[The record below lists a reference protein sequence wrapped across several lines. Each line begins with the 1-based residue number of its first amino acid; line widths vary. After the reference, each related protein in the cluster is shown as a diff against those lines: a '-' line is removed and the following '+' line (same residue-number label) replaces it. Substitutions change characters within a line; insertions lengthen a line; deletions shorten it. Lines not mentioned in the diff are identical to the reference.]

1 MGMDGSPT
9 HWIFPGQSVTTT
21 FPSAWPDA
29 AGDFQVSVSAIQV
42 SAGPSLKIHV
52 DEETFDGRVVGGHNV
67 EATIRPTT
75 PADAWTLRISVPP
88 DGSPT
93 LIQSL
98 GVGAGFSATWLIGQP
113 TSMSSH
119 RAVGNRRGT
128 VRYDSAPPP
137 IEFGPPKETAD
148 GLVEFNNETLSFMGD
163 DYVFSASGLWACSP
177 MQLTLDGEPFGK
189 GHRRCSSVP
198 GLPAGSYCHT
208 KGTIR
213 LKPPIDNHP
222 MKVPDRWGVRL
233 HPDRICSTRRWLFPG
248 DVMTANPWRKDTA
261 SMTRG
266 IRSIDLSGY
275 VVDPIQGKK
284 GVAMLDPEQLIA
296 TVTVHHEG
304 QVLLSHTLTRAELN
318 GENQRFAVDP
328 PVFPS
333 QEPVFFV
340 FESDASA
347 PYVVL
352 SSASVS
358 EQSVAPS
365 MAVNE

>member
-1 MGMDGSPT
+1 
-9 HWIFPGQSVTTT
+9 
-21 FPSAWPDA
+21 
-29 AGDFQVSVSAIQV
+29 
-42 SAGPSLKIHV
+42 
-52 DEETFDGRVVGGHNV
+52 
-67 EATIRPTT
+67 
-75 PADAWTLRISVPP
+75 
-88 DGSPT
+88 
-93 LIQSL
+93 
-98 GVGAGFSATWLIGQP
+98 
-113 TSMSSH
+113 
-119 RAVGNRRGT
+119 
-128 VRYDSAPPP
+128 
-137 IEFGPPKETAD
+137 
-148 GLVEFNNETLSFMGD
+148 
-163 DYVFSASGLWACSP
+163 
-177 MQLTLDGEPFGK
+177 
-189 GHRRCSSVP
+189 
-198 GLPAGSYCHT
+198 
-208 KGTIR
+208 
-213 LKPPIDNHP
+213 
-222 MKVPDRWGVRL
+222 
-233 HPDRICSTRRWLFPG
+233 RICSTRRWLFPG

-284 GVAMLDPEQLIA
+284 GVAMLDPKQLIA

-304 QVLLSHTLTRAELN
+304 QVLLSHTLIRAELN